1 MKFHITKLL
10 SGQFRLENRTGYW
23 SWDDLGLFNSY
34 DEAAAHAD
42 QIVLRS
48 RAKPEVFIY
57 EPDEEHLSTVELKPF
72 SPTKP
77 KARFVP
83 QQELAPVNPPPSAP

>member
-10 SGQFRLENRTGYW
+10 SGKFLLEDRSGWW
-23 SWDDLGLFNSY
+23 SWHDLGLFDSY
-34 DEAAAHAD
+34 NEATDHAD
-42 QIVLRS
+42 QIVLRA
-48 RAKPEVFIY
+48 RAQPEVFVY
-57 EPDEEHLSTVELKPF
+57 EPDDEHLSTVELKPF